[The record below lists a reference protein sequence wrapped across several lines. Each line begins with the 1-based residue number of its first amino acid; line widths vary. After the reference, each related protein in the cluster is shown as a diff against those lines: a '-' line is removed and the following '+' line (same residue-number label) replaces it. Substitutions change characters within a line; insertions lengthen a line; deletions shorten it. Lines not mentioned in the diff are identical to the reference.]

1 MLLSHEMIN
10 VHMYF
15 PASVFRNFS
24 SFGAKIKAFM
34 GTLPN
39 K

>member
-1 MLLSHEMIN
+1 MLLSHEMVN
-10 VHMYF
+10 VNMYF
-15 PASVFRNFS
+15 PLSVFRNFS
-24 SFGAKIKAFM
+24 SFGAKIKPFM